1 MEKKNQNQADTSR
14 ANQNGHLD
22 LLTTGWLWNLGRE
35 VVSFSPHQ
43 PHIKFKHDE
52 MKRGWRVARAGTG

>member
-22 LLTTGWLWNLGRE
+22 LLTTEIFFVG
-35 VVSFSPHQ
+35 
-43 PHIKFKHDE
+43 
-52 MKRGWRVARAGTG
+52 AAGMEPPV

>member
-22 LLTTGWLWNLGRE
+22 LLTTYFSRARGDFGRRE
-35 VVSFSPHQ
+35 HW
-43 PHIKFKHDE
+43 HGIRHEICHGDH
-52 MKRGWRVARAGTG
+52 R